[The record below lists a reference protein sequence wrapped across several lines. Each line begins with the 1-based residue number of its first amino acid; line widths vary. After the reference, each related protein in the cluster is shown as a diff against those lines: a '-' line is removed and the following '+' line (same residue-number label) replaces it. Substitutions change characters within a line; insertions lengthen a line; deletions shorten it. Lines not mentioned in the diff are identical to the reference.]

1 VRIIVKVT
9 TRASE
14 NKIYSDEI
22 DLFDERNIYVKT
34 TEVPEGG
41 KANKVVIDLL
51 SKYLKIPKSKIK
63 ISKGHTSNKK
73 IIEILD

>member
-1 VRIIVKVT
+1 MRIIIKVIT
-9 TRASE
+9 QASE

-22 DLFDERNIYVKT
+22 DLLNERNIHIKT
-34 TEVPEGG
+34 TEIPEGG